1 MNRFQRLIGAACV
14 LIAFAAA
21 PAASQE
27 GGIGDAR
34 AEERAVLIDPDIPAV
49 DVTGALVR
57 MDPAEAPSVDGVW
70 YALRLH
76 NSLGDPVAM
85 SILLDTDEPGQGN
98 LLDSPSA
105 AELIQI
111 VTSNE
116 GAGVEPLRTG
126 FRPAARLTVPAGETA
141 VFALQ
146 LSEPTTRLSVELWNE
161 RALAD
166 FERNSAI
173 VAGLILGLM
182 LAVTAYLAALW
193 YLRRELLVG
202 EAAIFAV
209 AAFATVV
216 TQLGVIGPF
225 DAAGALNHGSLGL
238 GMATVTAALALRFAR
253 GAAHAVHED
262 DEATLSI
269 ADYTPWIVAAV
280 GLLAG
285 FGVPF
290 AAGVARVM
298 VFGAVTFSAVLL
310 FVRAQRGDVEARR
323 LVWAAVLALIALVT
337 AGLAYIGI
345 GSGRASQLAAMGFL
359 VACLLVIA
367 FWAANASHEIL
378 MGKVDALER
387 EPGLQPVTAPR
398 RPRHEEAEPEQRAAA
413 PQDADEPRYALAL
426 AAAHQGIWDWD
437 IKREKLALSPSI
449 EAALGIR
456 PGSLTRGERDWAKLI
471 HPDDLATWQGALAEY
486 RRAGDISFCLEFRVR
501 AADGHYRW
509 IQLRASMMSD
519 GVEAARCLG
528 VVTDI
533 TQQKRQ
539 EAELIAAARRDA
551 TTGLPNRA
559 TLLEAVAARL
569 KSQARTALV
578 LIDLDRFKT
587 INDGLGQAAGD
598 ALLASVAERLIAIS
612 PEGSLIARIGGD
624 EFAIVWPD
632 AEPMGAID
640 RAEGILAGL
649 SDPVAI
655 AGRDIFPSASAGLVL
670 IDPRHDLAE
679 DVLGEAEI
687 AMFHAKRAGRGQ
699 LAVFAPGM
707 RAGSQD
713 LLAIESDLRRA
724 LERREIIV
732 HYQPIIDLTDLS
744 VSGFEALMRWRH
756 PSRGMLNAD
765 QFVPLAEET
774 GLIVPLGRHVLE
786 VAARELK
793 EWQRFFPL
801 THPLFVSVNVSNR
814 QLLRP
819 DFLKQVEEILDTAG
833 LAPGTLKFE
842 VTESLV
848 MENPEAAGRVL
859 RRLRA
864 AGAGL
869 AIDDFGVGHSSLQR
883 LNDMPFDTIKIDRSF
898 VAAIDE
904 GHAEKVTLL
913 EKIISMA
920 HGLGLAAVAEGVEST
935 GARDW
940 LASAGCDFA
949 QGFACG
955 QPDDARRTHEFIAS
969 HHRVGDLRQA

>member
-1 MNRFQRLIGAACV
+1 MNRIQRRFGGLVLALAA
-14 LIAFAAA
+14 LLSS
-21 PAASQE
+21 P
-27 GGIGDAR
+27 AR
-34 AEERAVLIDPDIPAV
+34 ADDRAVLIDPDIAAV
-49 DVTGALVR
+49 DVTGALVP
-57 MDPAEAPSVDGVW
+57 MDPAEAPSAEGVW

-76 NSLGDPVAM
+76 NSLADPVSM
-85 SILLDTDEPGQGN
+85 SIVLDTDEPGQGS
-98 LLDSPSA
+98 LLESPSA

-111 VTSNE
+111 VTTDE
-116 GAGVEPLRTG
+116 GAGVEPLRSG
-126 FRPAARLTVPAGETA
+126 FRPAARLTVAAGETA
-141 VFALQ
+141 TFALQ
-146 LSEPTTRLSVELWNE
+146 LSEPTARLSAELWNE

-182 LAVTAYLAALW
+182 LAVTAYLSALW

-202 EAAIFAV
+202 EAAVFAI

-238 GMATVTAALALRFAR
+238 GMATITAALALRFAR

-262 DEATLSI
+262 DNTALSI
-269 ADYTPWIVAAV
+269 ADYSPWIVAAI

-290 AAGVARVM
+290 AAGAARVAI
-298 VFGAVTFSAVLL
+298 FGAVTFGAVLL

-367 FWAANASHEIL
+367 FWAANASHDIL

-387 EPGLQPVTAPR
+387 DPGAMPLAPP
-398 RPRHEEAEPEQRAAA
+398 RPNPAHDDLRPAP
-413 PQDADEPRYALAL
+413 PQDVDEPRYALAL
-426 AAAHQGIWDWD
+426 AAAHQGVWDWD
-437 IKREKLALSPSI
+437 IKREKLSLSPSI
-449 EAALGIR
+449 EGALGIR
-456 PGSLTRGERDWAKLI
+456 PNSLSKGERDWARLI
-471 HPDDLATWQGALAEY
+471 HPDDLATWQGAVAEY

-501 AADGHYRW
+501 AADGHFRW
-509 IQLRASMMSD
+509 VQLRASMMSD

-528 VVTDI
+528 VLTDI

-559 TLLEAVAARL
+559 TLLDAVAGRL
-569 KSQARTALV
+569 KTQSRTALL

-587 INDGLGQAAGD
+587 VNDSLGQAAGD
-598 ALLASVAERLIAIS
+598 ALLAAVAERLTAIV

-624 EFAIVWPD
+624 EFAIIWPE

-640 RAEGILAGL
+640 RAEGMLAGL

-655 AGRDIFPSASAGLVL
+655 GGRDIFPSASAGLVL
-670 IDPRHDLAE
+670 IEARHDLAE

-699 LAVFAPGM
+699 LAVYAPGM

-724 LERREIIV
+724 LERREIVV
-732 HYQPIIDLTDLS
+732 HYQPIIDLKDLS

-756 PSRGMLNAD
+756 PSRGLLSAD

-801 THPLFVSVNVSNR
+801 QHPLFVSVNVSNR

-833 LAPGTLKFE
+833 LAPGTLKIE

-859 RRLRA
+859 RRLKA

-883 LNDMPFDTIKIDRSF
+883 LNDLPFDTIKIDRSF
-898 VAAIDE
+898 VAALDE
-904 GHAEKVTLL
+904 GHGERVTLL

-920 HGLGLAAVAEGVEST
+920 HSLGLATVAEGVEST
-935 GARDW
+935 AARDW
-940 LASAGCDFA
+940 LAEAGCGYA
-949 QGFACG
+949 QGYACG
-955 QPDDARRTHEFIAS
+955 QPEDARRTHEFIAS
-969 HHRVGDLRQA
+969 HHRIGDLKQA